1 LEAASKLDA
10 SGMLSFAFVLATFLT
25 TVHLADDV
33 VRNEFATF
41 YGPSSTSPV
50 VTIFTLV
57 LVLGLYGVGLVMRGR
72 RRGYLITLVL
82 SFLYS
87 FIAISHMTGYGDVPV
102 TQIATA
108 SGVFFVWVVIAMGVT
123 SISSFVLSVYGLTR
137 KTW

>member
-1 LEAASKLDA
+1 MEAASKLDA
-10 SGMLSFAFVLATFLT
+10 SRTLSLAFVLTIFLT
-25 TVHLADDV
+25 TVHLADDI
-33 VRNEFATF
+33 VRNEFATI
-41 YGPSSTSPV
+41 YGPSSTGLI
-50 VTIFTLV
+50 VTVFTLV
-57 LVLGLYGVGLVMRGR
+57 LVLGLYGVGLVLRGR

-82 SFLYS
+82 SFVYS

-102 TQIATA
+102 TQIATS